1 LYGSHRGRR
10 LLAAAL
16 LLIVVLV
23 VISRTAH
30 VRLNTTLA
38 EGLFSEMAGRWQG
51 VVAWASKPFDR
62 ISQEI
67 ARLRTM
73 RDENLM
79 MRDTVLKTPWL
90 EADLQETLKE
100 NQRLRDLLRFAE
112 TLKYAYIPAEVVG
125 RNPDNWLNT
134 AIINKGSADGV
145 SVNDSVVTSLGLVG
159 RVTKVTRNTAT
170 VMLMLDPDSGVGGLV
185 QRSRDA
191 GVIVGQ
197 AGGGQTLR
205 MKLFPRDPD
214 VKAGDVIMTSGL
226 GSFFPKGLPV
236 GKVISVSKGEYGLV
250 KVADIQPFVNFDRL
264 EEVLVLKPSK
274 PVTEGY

>member
-1 LYGSHRGRR
+1 LYGSYRGRR
-10 LLAAAL
+10 LLATAL
-16 LLIVVLV
+16 VVVAVLV

-30 VRLNTTLA
+30 LRLSMTPA
-38 EGLFSEMAGRWQG
+38 EGLLSELAGRWQRG
-51 VVAWASKPFDR
+51 VAWASKPFDK

-79 MRDTVLKTPWL
+79 MRDSVLKTPWL
-90 EADLQETLKE
+90 EADLLEALKE

-112 TLKYAYIPAEVVG
+112 TLKYVYIPAEVVG
-125 RNPDNWLNT
+125 RNPDNWLNMAT
-134 AIINKGSADGV
+134 INKGSADGV
-145 SVNDSVVTSLGLVG
+145 SVDDSVVTSLGLVG
-159 RVTKVTRNTAT
+159 RVTKVTRTTAT
-170 VMLMLDPDSGVGGLV
+170 VMLMLDADSGVGGLV

-191 GVIVGQ
+191 GVVVGQ
-197 AGGGQTLR
+197 PGGGQTIR

-214 VKAGDVIMTSGL
+214 VKAGDVIVTSGL
-226 GSFFPKGLPV
+226 GSFFPKGLPI

-274 PVTEGY
+274 PVMEGF

>member
-1 LYGSHRGRR
+1 MHGSHRGRR

-16 LLIVVLV
+16 VVLVVLV
-23 VISRTAH
+23 VISKTAH
-30 VRLNTTLA
+30 VRLSITPV
-38 EGLFSEMAGRWQG
+38 EGLLSELAGRWQS
-51 VVAWASKPFDR
+51 VVAWAGKPFVK

-90 EADLQETLKE
+90 EADLQEALKE

-112 TLKYAYIPAEVVG
+112 TLKYVYIPAEVIG

-134 AIINKGSADGV
+134 AVINKGLADGV
-145 SVNDSVVTSLGLVG
+145 SMNDPVVTSLGLVG
-159 RVTKVTRNTAT
+159 RVIKVTRKTAT

-191 GVIVGQ
+191 GVVVGV
-197 AGGGQTLR
+197 AGGQTVS

-214 VKAGDVIMTSGL
+214 VKAGDVIVTSGL
-226 GSFFPKGLPV
+226 GSFFPKGLPI
-236 GKVISVSKGEYGLV
+236 GKVVSVSKGEYGLV

-264 EEVLVLKPSK
+264 EEVLVLKPYE
-274 PVTEGY
+274 PVTEDF

>member
-1 LYGSHRGRR
+1 MYGSHRGRR

-16 LLIVVLV
+16 VILAVLV
-23 VISRTAH
+23 VISKTAH
-30 VRLNTTLA
+30 VRLSMTPV
-38 EGLFSEMAGRWQG
+38 EGLLSELAGRWQR
-51 VVAWASKPFDR
+51 VVAWAGRPFVR

-90 EADLQETLKE
+90 EADLQEALKE
-100 NQRLRDLLRFAE
+100 SQRLRDLLKFAG
-112 TLKYAYIPAEVVG
+112 TLKYVYIPAEVVG

-134 AIINKGSADGV
+134 AIINKGFADGV

-191 GVIVGQ
+191 GVVVGV
-197 AGGGQTLR
+197 AGGGQTVS

-214 VKAGDVIMTSGL
+214 VKAGDVIITSGL
-226 GSFFPKGLPV
+226 GSFFPKGLPI
-236 GKVISVSKGEYGLV
+236 GKVVSVSKGEYGLV

-264 EEVLVLKPSK
+264 EEVLVLKPSE
-274 PVTEGY
+274 PVTEGF